1 MITPLS
7 EIGQETTMD
16 QHDPPADEALARAV
30 RRRDATLRHLSG
42 VNVLL
47 ERRTDLGGAVPMAD
61 LIHESVRWA
70 A

>member
-1 MITPLS
+1 MDTHASTP
-7 EIGQETTMD
+7 EQVTDDAI
-16 QHDPPADEALARAV
+16 ARAV
-30 RRRDATLRHLSG
+30 RRHDATLRHWSG

-47 ERRTDLGGAVPMAD
+47 ERRTDLGGVVAMAD